1 MAGYGQDA
9 FYIIVVDI
17 SLVSNA
23 FSSLRQLLL
32 FSERDDSV
40 MITVHSTRGCSIAVG
55 S

>member
-23 FSSLRQLLL
+23 FSSLRPLLL

-40 MITVHSTRGCSIAVG
+40 MIIVHSTRGCSIAVG